1 MFSGLKGLFRHE
13 PRARRQMTPGVLAKP
28 PDHAALSRALLAL
41 KPLRKQTR
49 GCLMVFIIN
58 ASSAKGY
65 GEDRSVSAPRLT
77 DAALLRRDATWME
90 EAYG

>member
-1 MFSGLKGLFRHE
+1 MFSDPKGLFRV
-13 PRARRQMTPGVLAKP
+13 ARRRMTPGVLAKP
-28 PDHAALSRALLAL
+28 ADHGALSRAPLAL

-65 GEDRSVSAPRLT
+65 EEDGYVSAPRLT
-77 DAALLRRDATWME
+77 DAAPLRQDATWME

>member
-1 MFSGLKGLFRHE
+1 
-13 PRARRQMTPGVLAKP
+13 MTPGVLAKP
-28 PDHAALSRALLAL
+28 PDHGTLSRALLAL

-65 GEDRSVSAPRLT
+65 KEDRYVSAPRLT
-77 DAALLRRDATWME
+77 DAAPLRRDATWME